1 MQNNIDRGITSPGN
15 IDKADLHNGLD
26 FVSTNNN
33 YNVSLE
39 HCLNKYGNE
48 FSVPKLTFNNIIN
61 NLPYIFSSL
70 NNEDKKLYLDKL
82 KLFISG
88 EHTKLQQNIENFE
101 NNENQ
106 ENTNVAECKSNNNNI
121 FINILC
127 IILVIII
134 VILFVLYITKKK

>member
-48 FSVPKLTFNNIIN
+48 FTVPKLTFNNIIN
-61 NLPYIFSSL
+61 NLPYTFSSL
-70 NNEDKKLYLDKL
+70 NSEDKKIYLEKL
-82 KLFISG
+82 NLFIREQYS
-88 EHTKLQQNIENFE
+88 KLGQNIENFE
-101 NNENQ
+101 NNDNQ
-106 ENTNVAECKSNNNNI
+106 AEAKVECQSKNI

-134 VILFVLYITKKK
+134 IILFVLYITKNK